1 MIGHLQARD
10 RALGSFGWTG
20 RTGDR
25 HSESCTSGA
34 NKFHAGRPPSH
45 LPYES
50 SFAAPVR
57 GRLPGAAKGALTK
70 PLAATSS
77 GFLTVSNVLERY
89 RTIGNFLQ
97 VDAHA
102 DRSSAFG
109 HDVAGRA
116 VQNAG

>member
-1 MIGHLQARD
+1 MIGRLRGRD
-10 RALGSFGWTG
+10 RALGSFGWRA

-25 HSESCTSGA
+25 HSESCTSGV
-34 NKFHAGRPPSH
+34 NKFHASRPPSH

-50 SFAAPVR
+50 SFAAPVK
-57 GRLPGAAKGALTK
+57 GTLPGAPMGALTK

-89 RTIGNFLQ
+89 RNVGNFLQ
-97 VDAHA
+97 VDALA
-102 DRSSAFG
+102 NTSSAFG
-109 HDVAGRA
+109 QDDARAA